1 MNLLIYYD
9 YVDAISVEIESAI
22 KVKFYIDGLNFIVQ

>member
-9 YVDAISVEIESAI
+9 YVDAISVEIESAT
-22 KVKFYIDGLNFIVQ
+22 VKFYIDGLNFLVQ